1 MCSMHFTA
9 TTKRL
14 TILVLSF
21 FSFVFIHVQLLTR
34 HEHTQRIFMTGARF
48 ISSGSWCAD
57 CLKVITIYDATRHN
71 LAKVLRSQFAL
82 SFDAAEKR
90 KNFPMTMPLGWPP
103 CASLPLHMLIHSRN
117 HYPEIE
123 VRPCRMCFFPCRRPF
138 SIVDGRRT
146 KESRMCDCLHL
157 QMNYCPK
164 VTVSLVSHICYYDF
178 FALSFFLLSFFSQRP
193 AGSCVVFFLFS

>member
-1 MCSMHFTA
+1 
-9 TTKRL
+9 
-14 TILVLSF
+14 
-21 FSFVFIHVQLLTR
+21 
-34 HEHTQRIFMTGARF
+34 
-48 ISSGSWCAD
+48 
-57 CLKVITIYDATRHN
+57 
-71 LAKVLRSQFAL
+71 
-82 SFDAAEKR
+82 
-90 KNFPMTMPLGWPP
+90 MTMPLGWPP

-193 AGSCVVFFLFS
+193 AGSCVVFFLFSQAIIGNAKLRLEMIKKSFETTEQLSNHLKFVVFLAL